1 MSEINWKQKLSSR
14 KLWAML
20 GTQVTA
26 ILTAFNAGD
35 SVIMQVSAVIASV
48 GGFVVY
54 ILGEASVDKS
64 RQIPIEYGELLIE
77 GDENE

>member
-1 MSEINWKQKLSSR
+1 
-14 KLWAML
+14 ML
-20 GTQVTA
+20 GTQMTA

-48 GGFVVY
+48 GGFMVY

-64 RQIPIEYGELLIE
+64 RITPIEFGESLTE
-77 GDENE
+77 SDENE